1 MGTDV
6 KKITKFIDNYLET
19 HQMEYITPPEANE
32 LLAEAG
38 LLDDSESRSGKPLRK
53 LLRHNKFPHAYQEG
67 RLWHNK
73 K

>member
-1 MGTDV
+1 MEKDV

-38 LLDDSESRSGKPLRK
+38 LLDDSESRSGITSSESTETLRECACGC
-53 LLRHNKFPHAYQEG
+53 RIPSVP
-67 RLWHNK
+67 
-73 K
+73 

>member
-38 LLDDSESRSGKPLRK
+38 LLDDSELLLSGKTQKSIKILPEA
-53 LLRHNKFPHAYQEG
+53 P
-67 RLWHNK
+67 
-73 K
+73 